1 MIRGLAGVVAGI
13 VAWFVVATAG
23 NLVLRAGWAS
33 YAEVEKAMQFTPS
46 MMAARLI
53 LGALASLG
61 AGIAVA
67 AITRRNGRAAQAL
80 AAVLF
85 AMFIPVHY
93 ALWDRFPLWYH
104 ATFLASLVVM
114 TLLGSM
120 FVRATPPVAG
130 NPGSG

>member
-1 MIRGLAGVVAGI
+1 MIRGIAGVIAGV

-23 NLVLRAGWAS
+23 NLLLRIGWAS

-61 AGIAVA
+61 AGVAVA
-67 AITRRNGRAAQAL
+67 VITRRNGRAAQAL
-80 AAVLF
+80 AGVLLVL
-85 AMFIPVHY
+85 FIPVHY

-114 TLLGSM
+114 TLVGALL
-120 FVRATPPVAG
+120 VRATRPFTG
-130 NPGSG
+130 DPGSR

>member
-1 MIRGLAGVVAGI
+1 MIRGIAGVVVGL

-23 NLVLRAGWAS
+23 NLLLRIGWAS
-33 YAEVEKAMQFTPS
+33 YAAVEKAMQFTPS

-67 AITRRNGRAAQAL
+67 VITRRNGRAAQAL
-80 AAVLF
+80 AGVLLVL
-85 AMFIPVHY
+85 FIPVHY

-104 ATFLASLVVM
+104 VTFLASLVVM
-114 TLLGSM
+114 TLVGAML
-120 FVRATPPVAG
+120 VRAAPPAAAD
-130 NPGSG
+130 SSSR